1 MYLLN
6 IGLSGLALRSNIQV
20 GYEFL
25 MDEVIG
31 NAPLMKSVR
40 AAVREYGTE
49 VPLTISVLEHNLGR
63 NVYVATSNST
73 DELAVITEDGNDKEE
88 IKEASDS
95 VKIKEV
101 VEVGHHTDS
110 YGSKSPTTTGRV
122 CKLFPGMGCFG
133 NNIDGIGQDNDDNI
147 YEILFKDGDKEE
159 RHQDEYDK
167 NDADACMTTGDIRFR
182 IIKNFQEDPFSV
194 AELLV
199 FNPMTSA
206 SAILTRMEISTT
218 KNSIICKP
226 ILPRRKLYTMTMT
239 RKEEPKTAAVMTMK
253 ETATTTM
260 ALMNRQNS
268 N

>member
-73 DELAVITEDGNDKEE
+73 NKPEVITENGNDKEE

-101 VEVGHHTDS
+101 VEVGHHTNS
-110 YGSKSPTTTGRV
+110 SGSTSTTISERFR
-122 CKLFPGMGCFG
+122 KLFPGMGWFG
-133 NNIDGIGQDNDDNI
+133 GNIHGIRQDDDGNI
-147 YEILFKDGDKEE
+147 YDTLFKDGDTE
-159 RHQDEYDK
+159 
-167 NDADACMTTGDIRFR
+167 
-182 IIKNFQEDPFSV
+182 
-194 AELLV
+194 
-199 FNPMTSA
+199 
-206 SAILTRMEISTT
+206 
-218 KNSIICKP
+218 
-226 ILPRRKLYTMTMT
+226 
-239 RKEEPKTAAVMTMK
+239 
-253 ETATTTM
+253 
-260 ALMNRQNS
+260 
-268 N
+268 